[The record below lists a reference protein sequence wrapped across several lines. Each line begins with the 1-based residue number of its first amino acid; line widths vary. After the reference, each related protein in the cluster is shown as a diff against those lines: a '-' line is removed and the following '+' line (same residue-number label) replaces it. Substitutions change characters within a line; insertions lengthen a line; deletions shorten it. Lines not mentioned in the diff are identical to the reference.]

1 MATFFNLENFYQNIK
16 GHPFSTGLERGHFNI
31 IKVEDM
37 QVTYPKNLNYSR
49 RSYYKVSL
57 VKGHSIIH
65 YADQSIE
72 IKEST
77 LVFTNPMIPYNWE
90 RISEQQQGFVCLFT
104 EDFLNRFANIQG
116 FPVFSNATNAIVP
129 INADQAEA
137 YTQRFLRMENE
148 LQANYPYKYDLLR
161 VLMLELIHE
170 AQKLQPL
177 SADAT
182 LGANAH
188 ERITLQFLEL
198 LESQFP
204 IESTDQRLKLDM
216 PSAFANQLN
225 VHINH
230 LNKALKE
237 ITGHTTSR
245 LIANR
250 IIQEATVLLKN
261 SDWSVA
267 EIAWSLGF
275 DEPNNFSSFFKHHT
289 QSSPKQLRTLI
300 ID

>member
-1 MATFFNLENFYQNIK
+1 MMATIFNLENFYQNIK
-16 GHPFSTGLERGHFNI
+16 GHPVSAGQERGHFNI

-37 QVTYPKNLNYSR
+37 QVTYPKKLNYSR

-57 VKGHSIIH
+57 VNGHSIIH
-65 YADQSIE
+65 YADQSVE

-77 LVFTNPMIPYNWE
+77 LVFTNPMIPYTWE

-116 FPVFSNATNAIVP
+116 FPIFSNATNAIVP
-129 INADQAEA
+129 VNPDQAEA
-137 YTQRFLRMENE
+137 YNQRFLRMENE
-148 LQANYPYKYDLLR
+148 LQAIYPYKYDLLR
-161 VLMLELIHE
+161 ILLLELIHE

-177 SADAT
+177 NGDAT
-182 LGANAH
+182 LGVNAH
-188 ERITLQFLEL
+188 ERITLHFLEL

-237 ITGHTTSR
+237 ITGNTTSR

-250 IIQEATVLLKN
+250 TIQEATILLKN

-275 DEPNNFSSFFKHHT
+275 DEPNNFSSFFRHHT
-289 QSSPKQLRTLI
+289 QRSPKQFRTV
-300 ID
+300 